1 MLAAR
6 DLKGPRPSALISQKV
21 GIMATSPYFTSG
33 VLTRNMSRRVWV
45 ARERDHHPG
54 SNLAK
59 SPAVGR
65 PAVGQPGLQ
74 IQADAVGAASS
85 IRPGSSPIRGNAR
98 RQKRESLRTAGGS
111 GRKLS
116 RPQSA
121 SPEKDTNSKWEPKD
135 WREQLD
141 NIRKMREGRDAPVD
155 HMGAEQCF
163 DKTAAPEVM
172 RYQVLLSLMLSS
184 QTRDQVTFAAMKQ
197 LRDHGLTVDNIL
209 KMDDKTLGELI
220 YPVGFWRSKV
230 KYIKQTTAILK
241 EQYNGDIPSSVSELL
256 KLPGV
261 GPKMA
266 HLIMKLAWNNV
277 SGISVDTHVHRITNR
292 LKWVKKETK
301 TPEESRL
308 ALEEWMPRELWSETN
323 WLLVGFGQQMC
334 LPVNPR
340 CTVCLNRDICPTA
353 KNNLRKTNPRLP
365 PSSPLQP
372 CQQQQ

>member
-1 MLAAR
+1 MR
-6 DLKGPRPSALISQKV
+6 V
-21 GIMATSPYFTSG
+21 GIMASTSPYFTPG
-33 VLTRNMSRRVWV
+33 VLTRNMRRRVSV
-45 ARERDHHPG
+45 PRKLERDPQPG
-54 SNLAK
+54 SDLAQ

-65 PAVGQPGLQ
+65 LAAGKGRPARRHAAGQPGLQ
-74 IQADAVGAASS
+74 IQEDTVRAAS
-85 IRPGSSPIRGNAR
+85 PIQPGNAP
-98 RQKRESLRTAGGS
+98 RQKSEPLQTAGVS
-111 GRKLS
+111 GQMLG

-121 SPEKDTNSKWEPKD
+121 SSVEDTPSKWEPEN

-141 NIRKMREGRDAPVD
+141 NIREMRKGRDAPVD

-163 DKTAAPEVM
+163 DKTAAPKVM

-197 LRDHGLTVDNIL
+197 LREHGLTVENIL

-220 YPVGFWRSKV
+220 YPVGFWRNKV

-241 EQYNGDIPSSVSELL
+241 EQYNGDIPSSVNELV

-266 HLIMKLAWNNV
+266 HLIMKIAWNKV
-277 SGISVDTHVHRITNR
+277 SGISVDTHVHRIANR
-292 LKWVKKETK
+292 LKWLKKETK
-301 TPEESRL
+301 NPEESRL

-340 CTVCLNRDICPTA
+340 CAVCLNRDICPTA

-365 PSSPLQP
+365 PSSPVQP

>member
-1 MLAAR
+1 MR
-6 DLKGPRPSALISQKV
+6 V
-21 GIMATSPYFTSG
+21 GIMASTSPYFTPG
-33 VLTRNMSRRVWV
+33 VLTRNMRRRVSV
-45 ARERDHHPG
+45 PRKLERDPQPG
-54 SNLAK
+54 SDLAQ

-65 PAVGQPGLQ
+65 LAAGKGRPARRHAAGQPGLQ
-74 IQADAVGAASS
+74 IQEDTVRAAS
-85 IRPGSSPIRGNAR
+85 PIQPGNAP
-98 RQKRESLRTAGGS
+98 RQKSEPLQTAGVS
-111 GRKLS
+111 GQMLG

-121 SPEKDTNSKWEPKD
+121 SSVEDTPSKWEPEN

-141 NIRKMREGRDAPVD
+141 NIREMRKGRDAPVD

-163 DKTAAPEVM
+163 DKTAAP
-172 RYQVLLSLMLSS
+172 
-184 QTRDQVTFAAMKQ
+184 K
-197 LRDHGLTVDNIL
+197 N
-209 KMDDKTLGELI
+209 
-220 YPVGFWRSKV
+220 KV

-241 EQYNGDIPSSVSELL
+241 EQYNGDIPSSVNELV

-266 HLIMKLAWNNV
+266 HLIMKIAWNKV
-277 SGISVDTHVHRITNR
+277 SGISVDTHVHRIANR
-292 LKWVKKETK
+292 LKWLKKETK
-301 TPEESRL
+301 NPEESRL

-340 CTVCLNRDICPTA
+340 CAVCLNRDICPTA

-365 PSSPLQP
+365 PSSPVQP